1 MLLVVAE
8 CKHLNGHTPFRQGS
22 AAKNMR

>member
-1 MLLVVAE
+1 VLLVVAE
-8 CKHLNGHTPFRQGS
+8 CKHLNGHTSFRQES